1 VLNQPAV
8 SGPNCGWCPVPERAG
23 IDIPQLRIAMQTIVI
38 GHRNPDMDSI
48 CSAIAYADLKRK
60 LGVEEV
66 VAARAGNTNERI
78 DLVLQKFG
86 VPTPEFM
93 SDVSPRVAD
102 VMETQIISV
111 AHDSSIYHAMNSI
124 EKKRIRGLPVVDADD
139 RCLGL
144 LSAWK
149 VSQYLF
155 PQRED
160 APASREIFA
169 SISDIAHSFDGEFV
183 AGAPKDSQ
191 QKVIL
196 MVAAMSLQSFG
207 ERLRRYPLEETIVFV
222 GDREDIQLEA
232 IKNKALAVV
241 ITGGMGLSAKVRSAA
256 KDAGVRLLSSRHD
269 TATTILL
276 ARGAAKIDSMIEPQF
291 TSLSPDTSLRS
302 ARHIVATSS
311 EYVFPILEGDKR
323 LVGILTKSDFIK
335 PIPRQL
341 ILVDHNEL
349 SQAVK
354 GADELQILE
363 VLDHHRLASFNTDI
377 PILFWNNPVGSTST
391 LVALSY
397 QQNGIEIDRPIA
409 GLLMAGLI
417 SDTLNLSSP
426 TATPIDAKVLE
437 TLSAIAGVEP
447 AKLAES
453 IFAVG
458 SPLLTL
464 APKEVILADC
474 KDYSEEGSAFSVSQ
488 IEELGFSHFY
498 EKQKSLLEAL
508 ETYRAKQGSLFAAL
522 LVTDVNTQ
530 NSLLL
535 ISAPPEFMDTITY
548 PRLAPNLFELNN
560 VVSRKKQLVPYLL
573 DCLHKINT
581 SIA

>member
-1 VLNQPAV
+1 
-8 SGPNCGWCPVPERAG
+8 
-23 IDIPQLRIAMQTIVI
+23 MQTIVI

-48 CSAIAYADLKRK
+48 CSAIAYAELKRK
-60 LGVEEV
+60 LGVENV

-86 VPTPEFM
+86 VPAPVFL
-93 SDVSPRVAD
+93 SDVSPKVAD

-124 EKKRIRGLPVVDADD
+124 EKKRIRGLPVVDAEN

-144 LSAWK
+144 LSGWK
-149 VSQYLF
+149 IGQYLF
-155 PQRED
+155 PQREE

-169 SISDIAHSFDGEFV
+169 SISDIGHSFDGEFIV
-183 AGAPKDSQ
+183 GEPKQSQ

-196 MVAAMSLQSFG
+196 MVAAMSLASFC
-207 ERLRRYPLEETIVFV
+207 ERLRRYPLQETIVFV

-232 IKNKALAVV
+232 IVNKALAVV

-269 TATTILL
+269 TATTVLL

-291 TSLSPDTSLRS
+291 TSLAPDTTLRS
-302 ARHIVATSS
+302 ARHIVAASS
-311 EYVFPILEGDKR
+311 EYIFPILESDSH

-354 GADELQILE
+354 GAEELQIVE
-363 VLDHHRLASFNTDI
+363 VLDHHRLASFSTDI

-391 LVALSY
+391 LVALTY
-397 QQNGIEIDRPIA
+397 NQNGIEIERPIA

-437 TLSAIAGVEP
+437 NLSAIAGVKP
-447 AKLAES
+447 AELSES

-464 APKEVILADC
+464 GPNEVIQADC
-474 KDYSEEGSAFSVSQ
+474 KDYSEEGYRFSVSQ

-498 EKQKSLLEAL
+498 EKQESLLEAL
-508 ETYRAKQGSLFAAL
+508 NAYRTKQGSLFAAL

-535 ISAPPEFMDTITY
+535 IFAPPEFLDTITY
-548 PRLAPNLFELNN
+548 PRMGLSLFELNN

-573 DCLHKINT
+573 DCLHKIKT
-581 SIA
+581 TAA

>member
-1 VLNQPAV
+1 
-8 SGPNCGWCPVPERAG
+8 
-23 IDIPQLRIAMQTIVI
+23 MQTIVI
-38 GHRNPDMDSI
+38 GHKNPDMDSI
-48 CSAIAYADLKRK
+48 CSAIAYAELKRK
-60 LGVEEV
+60 LGTPNVIS
-66 VAARAGNTNERI
+66 ARAGNTNERI

-86 VPTPEFM
+86 VPAPEFI
-93 SDVSPRVAD
+93 SDVSPKVAD
-102 VMETQIISV
+102 VMETQVISV

-124 EKKRIRGLPVVDADD
+124 EKKRMRGLPVVDSDN

-144 LSAWK
+144 LSGWK
-149 VSQYLF
+149 VSHYLF

-160 APASREIFA
+160 APGSREIFA
-169 SISDIAHSFDGEFV
+169 SISDIAHSFDGEFIV
-183 AGAPKDSQ
+183 GEATANR
-191 QKVIL
+191 QKVVL
-196 MVAAMSLQSFG
+196 MVAAMSSASFG
-207 ERLRRYPLEETIVFV
+207 ERLRRYQPEEAIVFV
-222 GDREDIQLEA
+222 GDREEIQLEA

-256 KDAGVRLLSSRHD
+256 KEAGVRLLSSRHE
-269 TATTILL
+269 TATTVLL

-291 TSLSPDTSLRS
+291 TSLSPETPLRS
-302 ARHIVATSS
+302 ARHIVAASS
-311 EYVFPILEGDKR
+311 EYIFPILEDDKR
-323 LVGILTKSDFIK
+323 LVGILSKSHFIR

-349 SQAVK
+349 SQAVS
-354 GADELQILE
+354 GAEDLQIVE

-397 QQNGIEIDRPIA
+397 NQHGIEIERPIA

-437 TLSAIAGVEP
+437 NLSAIAGIEP

-464 APKEVILADC
+464 GPNDVIQADC
-474 KDYSEEGSAFSVSQ
+474 KDYSEENYRFSVSQ

-498 EKQKSLLEAL
+498 DKQQSLLEAL
-508 ETYRAKQGSLFAAL
+508 DAYRSKQGNYFAAL

-535 ISAPPEFMDTITY
+535 MSGAPEFLDTITY
-548 PRLAPNLFELNN
+548 PRLGPNLFQLDN

-573 DCLHKINT
+573 DCLHKINAA
-581 SIA
+581 IP

>member
-1 VLNQPAV
+1 M
-8 SGPNCGWCPVPERAG
+8 
-23 IDIPQLRIAMQTIVI
+23 ID
-38 GHRNPDMDSI
+38 
-48 CSAIAYADLKRK
+48 
-60 LGVEEV
+60 
-66 VAARAGNTNERI
+66 
-78 DLVLQKFG
+78 
-86 VPTPEFM
+86 
-93 SDVSPRVAD
+93 
-102 VMETQIISV
+102 
-111 AHDSSIYHAMNSI
+111 
-124 EKKRIRGLPVVDADD
+124 
-139 RCLGL
+139 
-144 LSAWK
+144 
-149 VSQYLF
+149 
-155 PQRED
+155 
-160 APASREIFA
+160 
-169 SISDIAHSFDGEFV
+169 
-183 AGAPKDSQ
+183 
-191 QKVIL
+191 
-196 MVAAMSLQSFG
+196 
-207 ERLRRYPLEETIVFV
+207 
-222 GDREDIQLEA
+222 
-232 IKNKALAVV
+232 
-241 ITGGMGLSAKVRSAA
+241 
-256 KDAGVRLLSSRHD
+256 
-269 TATTILL
+269 
-276 ARGAAKIDSMIEPQF
+276 PQF

-302 ARHIVATSS
+302 ARHIVAASS
-311 EYVFPILEGDKR
+311 EYVFPILKTDKR

-354 GADELQILE
+354 GAEELQILE

-397 QQNGIEIDRPIA
+397 QQNGIEIERSIA

-437 TLSAIAGVEP
+437 KLSAIAGVEP

-464 APKEVILADC
+464 GPNEVILADC
-474 KDYSEEGSAFSVSQ
+474 KDYSEEGNAFSVSQ

-498 EKQKSLLEAL
+498 AKQESLLEAL
-508 ETYRAKQGSLFAAL
+508 DAYRAKQGSLFAAL

-535 ISAPPEFMDTITY
+535 LSAPAEFMDTITY
-548 PRLAPNLFELNN
+548 PRLAANLFELNN

-573 DCLHKINT
+573 DCLHKIKSNI
-581 SIA
+581 S

>member
-1 VLNQPAV
+1 
-8 SGPNCGWCPVPERAG
+8 
-23 IDIPQLRIAMQTIVI
+23 MQTIVI

-86 VPTPEFM
+86 VPAPEFM

-144 LSAWK
+144 LSGWK

-169 SISDIAHSFDGEFV
+169 SISDITHSFDGEFV
-183 AGAPKDSQ
+183 TGAPKDSQ

-232 IKNKALAVV
+232 ITNRALAVV
-241 ITGGMGLSAKVRSAA
+241 ITGGMGVSAKVRAAA
-256 KDAGVRLLSSRHD
+256 KESGVRLISSRHD

-302 ARHIVATSS
+302 ARHIVAASS

-335 PIPRQL
+335 AIPRQL

-397 QQNGIEIDRPIA
+397 QQNGIEIERPIA

-474 KDYSEEGSAFSVSQ
+474 KDYSEEGNAFSVSQ
-488 IEELGFSHFY
+488 IEELGFSHFH

-508 ETYRAKQGSLFAAL
+508 EAYRAKQGSLFTAL

-535 ISAPPEFMDTITY
+535 ISAPPEFLDTITY

-573 DCLHKINT
+573 DCLHKINA

>member
-1 VLNQPAV
+1 
-8 SGPNCGWCPVPERAG
+8 
-23 IDIPQLRIAMQTIVI
+23 MQTIVI
-38 GHRNPDMDSI
+38 GHRNADMDSI
-48 CSAIAYADLKRK
+48 CSAIAYAELKRK
-60 LGVEEV
+60 LGVQNI

-78 DLVLQKFG
+78 DLVLHKFG
-86 VPTPEFM
+86 VPAPKFM

-124 EKKRIRGLPVVDADD
+124 EEKRMRGLPVVDADD

-144 LSAWK
+144 LSGWK
-149 VSQYLF
+149 ISQYLF
-155 PQRED
+155 PRREE
-160 APASREIFA
+160 APDSREIFA
-169 SISDIAHSFDGEFV
+169 SLSDIAHSFDGEFV
-183 AGAPKDSQ
+183 VGETKDSQ
-191 QKVIL
+191 QKVVL
-196 MVAAMSLQSFG
+196 MVAAMSLASFG
-207 ERLRRYPLEETIVFV
+207 ERLRRYPPGETIVFV
-222 GDREDIQLEA
+222 GDREEIQLEA
-232 IKNKALAVV
+232 IMNKALAVV
-241 ITGGMGLSAKVRSAA
+241 ITGAMGLSAKVRSAA

-269 TATTILL
+269 TATTVLL

-291 TSLSPDTSLRS
+291 TSLSPETSLRS
-302 ARHIVATSS
+302 ARHVVAASS

-354 GADELQILE
+354 GAEELQIIE

-397 QQNGIEIDRPIA
+397 NQHGIEIERSIA

-437 TLSAIAGVEP
+437 NLSAIAGVEP

-464 APKEVILADC
+464 GPNEVILADC
-474 KDYSEEGSAFSVSQ
+474 KDYSEDGYTFSVSQ

-498 EKQKSLLEAL
+498 KKQEILLEAL
-508 ETYRAKQGSLFAAL
+508 EAYRSKQGNFFATL

-535 ISAPPEFMDTITY
+535 ISAPPEFMETITY

-573 DCLHKINT
+573 DCLHKINAT
-581 SIA
+581 VA

>member
-1 VLNQPAV
+1 
-8 SGPNCGWCPVPERAG
+8 
-23 IDIPQLRIAMQTIVI
+23 MQTIVI

-48 CSAIAYADLKRK
+48 CSAIAYAELKRK
-60 LGVEEV
+60 LGVEKV

-86 VPTPEFM
+86 VPAPEFM

-144 LSAWK
+144 LSGWK

-155 PQRED
+155 PQREE

-169 SISDIAHSFDGEFV
+169 SISDIAHSFDGEFIV
-183 AGAPKDSQ
+183 GAPNDSQ

-196 MVAAMSLQSFG
+196 MVAAMSLASFG

-232 IKNKALAVV
+232 ITNKALAVV

-269 TATTILL
+269 TATTVLL

-302 ARHIVATSS
+302 ARHVVAASS

-354 GADELQILE
+354 GAGEVQILE

-397 QQNGIEIDRPIA
+397 NQHGIEIERPIA

-437 TLSAIAGVEP
+437 MLSAIAGVEP
-447 AKLAES
+447 ANLAES

-464 APKEVILADC
+464 GPNEVILADC
-474 KDYSEEGSAFSVSQ
+474 KDYSEEGYTFSVSQ

-498 EKQKSLLEAL
+498 EKQQSLLEAL
-508 ETYRAKQGSLFAAL
+508 EAYRAKQGSLFAAL

-530 NSLLL
+530 NSLLV
-535 ISAPPEFMDTITY
+535 ISAPPEFLDTITY

-573 DCLHKINT
+573 DCLHKIKT
-581 SIA
+581 TIAS